1 MNISEFLKSSL
12 LILACIFLARFV
24 LPANFTPILAM
35 AVFMPFLTQNKPLQ
49 LILPVSMLFLSD
61 LILGFYGQTMIFVY
75 GTMILIGFLSRLM
88 HKQNLSSLLTS
99 AVASVFIW
107 HIVVNFGVYINGLG
121 TTTLAQTYLL
131 AIPFDL
137 RLMASTIVFSG
148 VFFAGWQMAQKYLPL
163 SRDY

>member
-1 MNISEFLKSSL
+1 
-12 LILACIFLARFV
+12 
-24 LPANFTPILAM
+24 
-35 AVFMPFLTQNKPLQ
+35 
-49 LILPVSMLFLSD
+49 MLFLSD

-75 GTMILIGFLSRLM
+75 STMILIGFLSRLM

-121 TTTLAQTYLL
+121 TTTLAQTYVL

-137 RLMASTIVFSG
+137 RLMASTVIFSG

-163 SRDY
+163 SQDH